1 MTKVNW
7 GGVLVGAAAGLGIAA
22 AIAIALFTLGIRP
35 GDSTAEDA
43 VFILVQFFGQL
54 AAGFVGGRFGGTA
67 EAYHGAL
74 AALAM
79 FGVIALISSAGGSSL
94 GPVLLLTSGVVAL
107 VLGSAGGVL
116 GARR

>member
-7 GGVLVGAAAGLGIAA
+7 GGVLIGAAAGLGIVAA
-22 AIAIALFTLGIRP
+22 LAIVLFTLGIRP
-35 GDSTAEDA
+35 GDSNAEDA
-43 VFILVQFFGQL
+43 AFILVQFFGQL
-54 AAGFVGGRFGGTA
+54 SAGFVGGRFGGAA
-67 EAYHGAL
+67 EAYHGSL

-79 FGVIALISSAGGSSL
+79 FGATALISSAGGSSP